1 MVRPPREGRG
11 ATESP
16 VVVVN
21 VSFLGLARVRS
32 FFCLETS
39 PHCEM
44 VPETEKVS
52 GEVSFACGARIRRA
66 LAAGRRE
73 EAMSR

>member
-1 MVRPPREGRG
+1 MARPPREGRG
-11 ATESP
+11 VTESP

-32 FFCLETS
+32 FFCFETS

-44 VPETEKVS
+44 VPEIEKVS
-52 GEVSFACGARIRRA
+52 GEERFACGARIARA
-66 LAAGRRE
+66 LAAGRK
-73 EAMSR
+73 EATLR